1 MNTNL
6 HWEGPQQAEQN
17 WKIFSSNYFFI
28 FPFFYLFISVFSLSF
43 PVEMPFLANIDFQWR
58 NELFLALRTFTILR
72 GFGFFLLLLGFLL
85 LHQSSS
91 SVLLKSLFVRK
102 FGGILGERSST
113 VIIIVFNTFKLS
125 PGQLWNNDIVM
136 MIFKYLLK
144 DEWSP
149 TFDYLCNNPLFRS
162 LCHIFGSA

>member
-1 MNTNL
+1 M
-6 HWEGPQQAEQN
+6 
-17 WKIFSSNYFFI
+17 
-28 FPFFYLFISVFSLSF
+28 FSLSF

-144 DEWSP
+144 DE
-149 TFDYLCNNPLFRS
+149 
-162 LCHIFGSA
+162 